1 MLFLFQLGGR
11 THMTHLEKLLQCIK
25 QNHVF
30 IQTHDF
36 PDADAIGSAFGI
48 QYLLKKNNINST
60 ICYRGK
66 IDRFYL
72 SKMLNAL
79 NIEFFNIKDIEDIT
93 NNNSII
99 LVDSQKG
106 NSNLLN
112 FTCSNVICID
122 HHPTF
127 SSSDY
132 IYSDIRPDIGACSSI
147 IASYFF
153 ESGIE
158 IPRNIATAI
167 LYGIKVDT
175 ANLTRHVSDLDLDMF
190 YHTFKLADIELT
202 QSFDMSTLQFN
213 DLAAYA
219 HAINS
224 IQVYDDIS
232 FTNTGINCPEALIAN
247 ISDFMLSLSEVSLSI
262 VYSLRN
268 DGIKLSL
275 RSDNTSYDAGQII
288 NLALKGIGNGG
299 GHSTM
304 AGGFVECNLDNGKST
319 RMFIAQIEER
329 IIAAID
335 ELCKK

>member
-1 MLFLFQLGGR
+1 MS
-11 THMTHLEKLLQCIK
+11 HLDNLLKSITK
-25 QNHVF
+25 NHVF

-36 PDADAIGSAFGI
+36 PDADAIGSAYGM
-48 QYLLKKNNINST
+48 QCLLQQNNIDST

-66 IDRFYL
+66 IDRSYL
-72 SKMLNAL
+72 SKMLTAL
-79 NIEFFNIKDIEDIT
+79 NIEVHNIKDINNIT
-93 NNNSII
+93 TRDTII

-106 NSNLLN
+106 NSNLINLIG
-112 FTCSNVICID
+112 TNVICID

-127 SSSDY
+127 ETCEY
-132 IYSDIRPDIGACSSI
+132 LYSDIRPNCGACASI

-153 ESGIE
+153 ESGIQ
-158 IPRNIATAI
+158 IPYNLATAL

-175 ANLTRHVSDLDLDMF
+175 ANLTRNVSDLDLDMF
-190 YHTFKLADIELT
+190 YNIFKLADIELT
-202 QSFDMSTLQFN
+202 RTFDMSTLQFN

-232 FTNTGINCPEALIAN
+232 FTNIGINCPEALIAN

-262 VYSLRN
+262 VYSLRT

-275 RSDNTSYDAGQII
+275 RSDNSNYDAGQII

-304 AGGFVECNLDNGKST
+304 AGGFVEYTPENNIST
-319 RMFIAQIEER
+319 RLLIAHIEER
-329 IIAAID
+329 ILNAIE

>member
-1 MLFLFQLGGR
+1 
-11 THMTHLEKLLQCIK
+11 MTHLEKLLAHIHH
-25 QNHVF
+25 NHVY

-48 QYLLKKNNINST
+48 QYLLKLNNINST

-66 IDRFYL
+66 IDRSYL
-72 SKMLNAL
+72 SKMLDTL
-79 NIEFFNIKDIEDIT
+79 DIELFNIKDIDDIT
-93 NNNSII
+93 SDDSII

-112 FTCSNVICID
+112 FTCTNVFCID

-127 SSSDY
+127 SSADY
-132 IYSDIRPDIGACSSI
+132 IYSDIRPNIGACSSI

-153 ESGIE
+153 ESGTP
-158 IPRNIATAI
+158 IPRNVATAI

-175 ANLTRHVSDLDLDMF
+175 ANLTRHVSELDLDMF

-202 QSFDMSTLQFN
+202 KSFDMSTLQFN
-213 DLAAYA
+213 DLTAYA

-275 RSDNTSYDAGQII
+275 RSDNANYDAGQII
-288 NLALKGIGNGG
+288 NYALKGIGNGG

-304 AGGFVECNLDNGKST
+304 AGGFVECNHDNGKST

-329 IIAAID
+329 IFKAID